1 MAEMKAPFAV
11 DVEDNLYKLREQQ
24 RVHAVQNHGKC
35 IHYWQKLFGHRDS
48 EAIQKMAASNLIE
61 GLKIVDCGINVQ
73 CETCMEAKSTRLL
86 FPKHSESKST
96 KSLDLVH
103 TDVCIPMRTASPS
116 GKRYVLTFVDNFSR
130 YTVVYLLRQK
140 TEVEQK
146 LKEYMEMVKNK
157 FGRKPV
163 TI

>member
-1 MAEMKAPFAV
+1 
-11 DVEDNLYKLREQQ
+11 
-24 RVHAVQNHGKC
+24 
-35 IHYWQKLFGHRDS
+35 
-48 EAIQKMAASNLIE
+48 MAASNLIE

-86 FPKHSESKST
+86 FPKNSESKST